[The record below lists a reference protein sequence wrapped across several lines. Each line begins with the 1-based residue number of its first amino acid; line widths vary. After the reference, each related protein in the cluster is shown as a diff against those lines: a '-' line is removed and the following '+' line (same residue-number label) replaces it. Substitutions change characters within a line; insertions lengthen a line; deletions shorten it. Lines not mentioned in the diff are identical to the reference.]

1 MRNRQLV
8 AILMISLLLPLS
20 LLTAQNKTAKA
31 VQGSKMEAGKGGM
44 MQGRMNMM
52 PALKLTD
59 DQKQKIQQLRLDMEK
74 EIIKINSQLQ
84 LNRVDLKT
92 LFTDKQLNTGKLSG
106 ITEENGKLELQI
118 KKLRTDN
125 WIKIYG
131 LLNDD
136 QKEIWKKSFEH
147 RNMAREG
154 LRNRMPGSGQAV
166 GMMQGRMQGRMAQG
180 MMQRQ
185 MGQGMMQGRMGQGMM
200 QGQMRPGMP
209 QAADKEKELTT
220 EKK

>member
-20 LLTAQNKTAKA
+20 LLTAQDKTAKA
-31 VQGSKMEAGKGGM
+31 VKGSKIESGRGGM

-59 DQKQKIQQLRLDMEK
+59 DQKQKVQQLNQDMEK

-92 LFTDKQLNTGKLSG
+92 LFTEKQLNTGKLSG
-106 ITEENGKLELQI
+106 LTEENGKLELQI

-125 WIKIYG
+125 WIKIYN

-136 QKEIWKKSFEH
+136 QKEIWKKSFE
-147 RNMAREG
+147 RRGMAGEA
-154 LRNRMPGSGQAV
+154 LRNRMPGRGPAA
-166 GMMQGRMQGRMAQG
+166 GMMQGRMQRPMA
-180 MMQRQ
+180 
-185 MGQGMMQGRMGQGMM
+185 QGMMQGRMGQGMM
-200 QGQMRPGMP
+200 QGKMRHGMP
-209 QAADKEKELTT
+209 QAADKEKEVTT